1 MSTFSQFTS
10 GNRIKSIQRG
20 TITIAFNASS
30 ATATIASVD
39 TTKTELRMLG
49 FSYATNDPIIGYAF
63 PQISL
68 TSSTQ
73 ITAIRGGNS
82 TGTVDTIVSWE
93 LTEFI

>member
-1 MSTFSQFTS
+1 MSTFSQFTG

-20 TITIAFNASS
+20 MITIPNNAAS

-49 FSYATNDPIIGYAF
+49 FSCGGSDNSALPR
-63 PQISL
+63 ISL

-73 ITAIRGGNS
+73 ITATRQGTADAIGS
-82 TGTVDTIVSWE
+82 TTVSWE
-93 LTEFI
+93 LTEFM

>member
-1 MSTFSQFTS
+1 MSTFSQFTN

-20 TITIAFNASS
+20 TIKLAAGVNS

-49 FSYATNDPIIGYAF
+49 AISNSSFSVAEAF
-63 PQISL
+63 VRISL
-68 TSSTQ
+68 TSSTR
-73 ITAIRGGNS
+73 ITANRYGQDSYSEI
-82 TGTVDTIVSWE
+82 SWE

>member
-1 MSTFSQFTS
+1 MSTFSQFTG
-10 GNRIKSIQRG
+10 GNGIKSIQRG
-20 TITIAFNASS
+20 TITISANASS

-49 FSYATNDPIIGYAF
+49 FSANQGMNSPDSSF
-63 PQISL
+63 SRISL

-73 ITAIRGGNS
+73 ITAVRSNGDVN
-82 TGTVDTIVSWE
+82 TPVVSWE

>member
-20 TITIAFNASS
+20 VITIPYNTTS

-39 TTKTELRMLG
+39 TSKTELRMLG
-49 FSYATNDPIIGYAF
+49 FSTPLVDTNAAPR
-63 PQISL
+63 ISL

-73 ITAIRGGNS
+73 ITAIRVISGGS
-82 TGTVDTIVSWE
+82 DTVVSWE

>member
-1 MSTFSQFTS
+1 MSTFSQFTG

-20 TITIAFNASS
+20 TITISGGASS

-49 FSYATNDPIIGYAF
+49 FSVNQGSNHYPSSLF
-63 PQISL
+63 SRISL
-68 TSSTQ
+68 TSSTE
-73 ITAIRGGNS
+73 ITAVRSSGDSS
-82 TGTVDTIVSWE
+82 TPVVSWE